1 MKPTSMHAPFVLAA
15 IVAALSPLSTAS
27 AQYRLPTVVTVATAD
42 SLHTAAV
49 ALSRSMARWG
59 DAARLHRQSAS
70 LRGPDDSLAF
80 RCLSEAAQLSY
91 MANDLSSARTSAA
104 EAGAQA
110 LARGDVVTAA
120 NAYADA
126 AWIAQEQ
133 RRKGDVWTFGRQ
145 AEVLAGSPLISR
157 EQRAAILKR
166 FTHSYDAFADV
177 AER

>member
-1 MKPTSMHAPFVLAA
+1 MRPLSMHALFGPAA
-15 IVAALSPLSTAS
+15 LVAALSPPSTAS
-27 AQYRLPTVVTVATAD
+27 AQYRLPTVVTVARAD

-49 ALSRSMARWG
+49 TLGRSMDRWG

-110 LARGDVVTAA
+110 LARGDVVKAA

-126 AWIAQEQ
+126 AWIAHEQ

-157 EQRAAILKR
+157 EQRAAILRR
-166 FTHSYDAFADV
+166 FTHSDETLAAAAD
-177 AER
+177 R